1 MQHHQDLKSLKI
13 KGSGWRGKL
22 DMPYIQQ
29 LMPLSEICVDDEKL
43 LQIKRQELV
52 PLLDDH
58 SRLQHYAARVVQAQ
72 SALLMSIDPKLTQD
86 LSHSIQ
92 ALIDALNGAKRYMQA
107 KRFNRL
113 QRWLGSDLDY
123 ASKQMAYYQ
132 QLERLIARTHD
143 LSAQLQIEIQKSEAR
158 YQQLTGLREQM
169 AEYIRAA
176 QEFVLEY
183 PTFVT
188 SPHPLDQFSE
198 RLSKKINTLET
209 LQSSNDIAMQQM
221 YLSQQLALTL
231 LDRFL
236 EAEQVLLPAWK
247 YHLQQRESTQGKQL
261 TDLDRSRNRLI
272 KTLKQALEHTTP
284 SSSHSR

>member
-1 MQHHQDLKSLKI
+1 
-13 KGSGWRGKL
+13 
-22 DMPYIQQ
+22 MPYIQQ

-72 SALLMSIDPKLTQD
+72 SALLTSIDPKLTQD

-92 ALIDALNGAKRYMQA
+92 ALIDALNSSKRYMQA

-123 ASKQMAYYQ
+123 ASQQMAYYQ

-143 LSAQLQIEIQKSEAR
+143 LSAQLHIEIQKSEAR
-158 YQQLTGLREQM
+158 YQQLTGLREHM
-169 AEYIRAA
+169 AQYIRAA

-183 PTFVT
+183 PTFVKNR
-188 SPHPLDQFSE
+188 HPLDQFSE

-247 YHLQQRESTQGKQL
+247 YHLQQREAIQGKQL
-261 TDLDRSRNRLI
+261 IDLDRSRNRLI
-272 KTLKQALEHTTP
+272 KTLKQALEHTMP